1 MTKTKPKTEL
11 YGLELE
17 DIEIIHNILGY
28 YPTVETVMVF
38 GSRAKGSYGRV
49 SDLDLVIIGTG
60 QDQANSIIGDIRQSD
75 FLLSVDI
82 IGYDATN
89 DNELL
94 KSEIDNYNK
103 VFWTRSEDMIDHNQ
117 LQISQKD
124 PFFDKS
130 RANILIQS
138 QYQQWINQILTIQ
151 P

>member
-1 MTKTKPKTEL
+1 MTKSKTKV
-11 YGLELE
+11 YGLELS

-28 YPTVETVMVF
+28 YPTVETIRVF
-38 GSRAKGSYGRV
+38 GSRAKGNYGRV

-60 QDQANSIIGDIRQSD
+60 QDQINSIIGDIRQSD

-103 VFWTRSEDMIDHNQ
+103 IFWTRSEDMIDHNQ

-151 P
+151 L

>member
-17 DIEIIHNILGY
+17 DIEIIHNILAY

-38 GSRAKGSYGRV
+38 GSRAKGNYGRV

-60 QDQANSIIGDIRQSD
+60 QDQASSIIGDIRQSD

-82 IGYDATN
+82 IGYDAT
-89 DNELL
+89 DSNELL

-103 VFWTRSEDMIDHNQ
+103 IFWTRSEDMIDHNQ

-130 RANILIQS
+130 RANILIQP
-138 QYQQWINQILTIQ
+138 QYQQWINQILTNQ
-151 P
+151 L